1 LVHEWIPLSRNAAE
15 EPDMPQSLSQIYIH
29 LVFSTKN
36 RQPFISDAIA
46 PDLYAYMAKVFYDEC
61 RSPAK
66 LIGGVED
73 HIHAL
78 FNLSRTWCV
87 ADVVESIKTSTSKW
101 MKKQD
106 VRSFAWQTGYGAFS
120 VSRSNIGTVEDYIRR
135 QKEHHRKQD
144 FKNELRGLLK
154 KHDVEYDERYVW
166 D

>member
-1 LVHEWIPLSRNAAE
+1 
-15 EPDMPQSLSQIYIH
+15 MPQSLSQIYIH

-36 RQPFISDAIA
+36 RQPLISEAIA
-46 PDLYAYMAKVFYDEC
+46 PDLYAYMATVFYEEC

-78 FNLSRTWCV
+78 FNMSRTWCM
-87 ADVVESIKTSTSKW
+87 ADIVEAVKTSTSKW
-101 MKKQD
+101 MKTQGP
-106 VRSFAWQTGYGAFS
+106 RAFSWQNGYGAFS
-120 VSRSNIGTVEDYIRR
+120 VSRSNVDAVEDYIRNQR
-135 QKEHHRKQD
+135 EHHRRQD
-144 FKNELRGLLK
+144 FKGEFRGLLE

>member
-1 LVHEWIPLSRNAAE
+1 
-15 EPDMPQSLSQIYIH
+15 MPQSLSQIYIH

-36 RQPFISDAIA
+36 RQPFIADEIA

-66 LIGGVED
+66 IIGGVED

-78 FNLSRTWCV
+78 FNLSRTWCT
-87 ADVVESIKTSTSKW
+87 ADVVEAIKTSTSKW
-101 MKKQD
+101 MKTQD
-106 VRSFAWQTGYGAFS
+106 VRRFAWQTGYGAFS
-120 VSRSNIGTVEDYIRR
+120 VSRSNIGAVQSYIRNQR
-135 QKEHHRKQD
+135 EHHRKQD
-144 FKNELRGLLK
+144 FKDEYRGLLK

>member
-1 LVHEWIPLSRNAAE
+1 MSGFHLNRDTAE
-15 EPDMPQSLSQIYIH
+15 EFTMPQSLSQIYIH

-46 PDLYAYMAKVFYDEC
+46 PDLYSYMAKVFSDEC

-73 HIHAL
+73 HMHAL
-78 FNLSRTWCV
+78 FNLARTKSI
-87 ADVVESIKTSTSKW
+87 AEVVEAVKTSTSKW
-101 MKKQD
+101 MKTQG
-106 VRSFAWQTGYGAFS
+106 STTFSWQTGYGAFS
-120 VSRSNIGTVEDYIRR
+120 VSRSNIETVEDYIRR

-144 FKNELRGLLK
+144 FKGEFRGLLE
-154 KHDVEYDERYVW
+154 KHDVEYDERFVW

>member
-1 LVHEWIPLSRNAAE
+1 
-15 EPDMPQSLSQIYIH
+15 
-29 LVFSTKN
+29 
-36 RQPFISDAIA
+36 
-46 PDLYAYMAKVFYDEC
+46 MATVFYDEC

-101 MKKQD
+101 IKTQAPELKLF
-106 VRSFAWQTGYGAFS
+106 SWQSGYGAFS
-120 VSRSNIGTVEDYIRR
+120 VSRSNLGEVEDYIRR
-135 QKEHHRKQD
+135 QKEHHRRQD
-144 FKNELRGLLK
+144 FKDEFRGLLK
-154 KHDVEYDERYVW
+154 RHDVEYDERYVW